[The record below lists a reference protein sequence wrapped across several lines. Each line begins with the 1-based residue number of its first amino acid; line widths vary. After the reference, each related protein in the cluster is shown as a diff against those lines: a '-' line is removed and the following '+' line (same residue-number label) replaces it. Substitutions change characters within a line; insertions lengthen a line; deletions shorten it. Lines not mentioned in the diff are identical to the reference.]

1 MACWRPTQSC
11 VVKSFRLRQSRRPS
25 PQTITLMPTDAPCA
39 SVGPGCSNGLRHRHR
54 TLPELRHCLEDH
66 CRDRR
71 SADDCQN
78 PHPSGP
84 THPRPAACP
93 GAAIR
98 SVPNNLRAKT
108 GCQRNPSRRRANRA
122 PPATAPPELA
132 GAKPRFSL
140 FSLNS
145 FTIDTLGGTALYI
158 SVRKKGCL
166 NFLFKFPI
174 QCASCRT
181 SSSAQ

>member
-1 MACWRPTQSC
+1 MRTGHKLWRFEFLAIFNKIRSEQ
-11 VVKSFRLRQSRRPS
+11 R
-25 PQTITLMPTDAPCA
+25 
-39 SVGPGCSNGLRHRHR
+39 N
-54 TLPELRHCLEDH
+54 LE
-66 CRDRR
+66 RR
-71 SADDCQN
+71 SAGDCQN

-98 SVPNNLRAKT
+98 SVPNNLRAKPVANAIL
-108 GCQRNPSRRRANRA
+108 RAARSEFERAARRRANRA
-122 PPATAPPELA
+122 LPATAPPELA

-145 FTIDTLGGTALYI
+145 FTIDTLGGSALYI

-166 NFLFKFPI
+166 NFLYP
-174 QCASCRT
+174 SGDLMT
-181 SSSAQ
+181 SKELAGVRVAMAL

>member
-1 MACWRPTQSC
+1 MRTGHKLWRFEFLAIFNKIRSEQ
-11 VVKSFRLRQSRRPS
+11 R
-25 PQTITLMPTDAPCA
+25 
-39 SVGPGCSNGLRHRHR
+39 N
-54 TLPELRHCLEDH
+54 LE
-66 CRDRR
+66 RR
-71 SADDCQN
+71 SAGDCQN

-108 GCQRNPSRRRANRA
+108 GCQRNPSPPLALSSSERRRRANRA
-122 PPATAPPELA
+122 LPATAPPELA

-145 FTIDTLGGTALYI
+145 FTIDTLGGSALYI
-158 SVRKKGCL
+158 SVRKR
-166 NFLFKFPI
+166 LFKFPI
-174 QCASCRT
+174 QWRPADGRT
-181 SSSAQ
+181 RL